1 MDFSIRI
8 DPKSSIPIFVQI
20 MSQIKHLIASGALQ
34 PGQQLPTIRELAVSL
49 TVNLHTVAH
58 AYAEL
63 EKEGL
68 LTIQRGRGTFV
79 SDQSADVPLD
89 DVRTLKLQSLVE
101 VLFVEAL
108 NLGYDVEEVKQAV
121 DRHVERWHATVQQSP
136 IDAWEE

>member
-79 SDQSADVPLD
+79 SEQSGSAQLE
-89 DVRTLKLQSLVE
+89 DVRALKLQSLVE
-101 VLFVEAL
+101 GLFVEAL
-108 NLGYDVEEVKQAV
+108 NLGYDAEEVRRAV
-121 DRHVERWHATVQQSP
+121 EQHMERWRTTVQQSAT
-136 IDAWEE
+136 DGREE

>member
-8 DPKSSIPIFVQI
+8 DPKSSVPIFVQI
-20 MSQIKHLIASGALQ
+20 MSQIKHLIASGILQ

-63 EKEGL
+63 EREGL

-79 SDQSADVPLD
+79 SDQSTDVPLD

-101 VLFVEAL
+101 GLFVEAL
-108 NLGYDVEEVKQAV
+108 NLGYDVEEVKQAFEQ
-121 DRHVERWHATVQQSP
+121 HVVRWRATVQQLP
-136 IDAWEE
+136 IDAQEE

>member
-1 MDFSIRI
+1 
-8 DPKSSIPIFVQI
+8 

-79 SDQSADVPLD
+79 SEQSSNARLE
-89 DVRTLKLQSLVE
+89 DVRALKLQSLVE
-101 VLFVEAL
+101 GLFVEAL
-108 NLGYDVEEVKQAV
+108 NLGYDVEEVRRAV
-121 DRHVERWHATVQQSP
+121 EQHTERWRTTVRQSAT
-136 IDAWEE
+136 DAWEE

>member
-1 MDFSIRI
+1 MDFPIRI

-20 MSQIKHLIASGALQ
+20 MDQIKHLIASGVLQ

-79 SDQSADVPLD
+79 SERNPNAQLQ
-89 DVRTLKLQSLVE
+89 DVRALRLQGLVE
-101 VLFVEAL
+101 GLFVEAL
-108 NLGYDVEEVKQAV
+108 NLGYDAEEVQRAFEQ
-121 DRHVERWHATVQQSP
+121 HMERWRTTVRQSP
-136 IDAWEE
+136 TDAGRK

>member
-101 VLFVEAL
+101 GLFVEAL
-108 NLGYDVEEVKQAV
+108 NLGYDVKEVKQAV
-121 DRHVERWHATVQQSP
+121 ARHVERWHATVQQSS

>member
-79 SDQSADVPLD
+79 SEQSGNAQLE
-89 DVRTLKLQSLVE
+89 DVRAVKLQSLVE
-101 VLFVEAL
+101 GLFVEAL
-108 NLGYDVEEVKQAV
+108 NLGYDVEEVRRAFEQ
-121 DRHVERWHATVQQSP
+121 HIERWRSTVQQPST
-136 IDAWEE
+136 DAWEG

>member
-1 MDFSIRI
+1 MDLSIRI

-79 SDQSADVPLD
+79 SEQASDAQLE
-89 DVRTLKLQSLVE
+89 DVRARKLQSLVE
-101 VLFVEAL
+101 GLFVEAL
-108 NLGYDVEEVKQAV
+108 NLGYDVEEVRRAV
-121 DRHVERWHATVQQSP
+121 EQHVERWRTTVRQSST
-136 IDAWEE
+136 DAWED

>member
-79 SDQSADVPLD
+79 SEQSADHQLE
-89 DVRTLKLQSLVE
+89 DVRLLKLQSLVE
-101 VLFVEAL
+101 GLFVEAL
-108 NLGYDVEEVKQAV
+108 NLGYDVEEVRQAV
-121 DRHVERWHATVQQSP
+121 EQHVERWRTTVQQSP